1 MDTEQELTSVREQ
14 LLNAGLAELEAHGV
28 GDFSLRRVA
37 AACDLSCAAPYRH
50 FKDKETLINAVLT
63 HIQSQL
69 RLLLEQIA
77 AVYPNDPRRQLTES
91 CLAYIR
97 FCRAT
102 PHARAV
108 IDLADGTL
116 PLLDTVAALLPRCA
130 PSAAP
135 ERLQEQALVL
145 RSLTYGAVRLL
156 ESGELPAADAVQERI
171 RARILREIDALDQ
184 APVD

>member
-77 AVYPNDPRRQLTES
+77 AVYPDDPRRQLTES
-91 CLAYIR
+91 CLAAASI
-97 FCRAT
+97 
-102 PHARAV
+102 
-108 IDLADGTL
+108 LAK
-116 PLLDTVAALLPRCA
+116 
-130 PSAAP
+130 SAW
-135 ERLQEQALVL
+135 VL
-145 RSLTYGAVRLL
+145 
-156 ESGELPAADAVQERI
+156 
-171 RARILREIDALDQ
+171 
-184 APVD
+184 